1 MSRPETV
8 GLWAS
13 EPRLRGGMREEV
25 IKVNQNWAGS
35 PGRLQLGLYKVEHI
49 DMGSA
54 GRWGC
59 PVAQ

>member
-1 MSRPETV
+1 M